1 MLGLLNRVKM
11 RMCILGKIIDLK
23 DITVKYGD
31 NVVLDKLNL
40 YINEKEFITLLG
52 PSGCGK
58 TTTLRC
64 IAGFIEPD
72 SGDVIFEG
80 KRINDVPPHKRK
92 VNTIFQ
98 RYALFSHLNVY
109 ENIAFGPQLQKK
121 SKDEIRQTVA
131 QMLELVNLKGFE
143 KRSIDSLSGGQQQ
156 RVAIARALA
165 NNPHVLLL
173 DEPLGALDL
182 KLRKDMQTELKAI
195 QKRLGITFIYVTHDQ
210 EEALSMSDTV
220 VVMDKGKIQ
229 QIGTPE
235 DIYNEPVN
243 AFVADF
249 IGESNIVDAIMLKDY
264 VVSFGGVTFDCLD
277 AGFGENAFV
286 EAVVRP
292 EDIRIVEPG
301 AKASLTGKITS
312 VTFKGVHFEILVDVG
327 GFIWM
332 IQTTEENHKVGEKI
346 GMYIEPDA
354 IHIMNR
360 SEYSGEFGDYS
371 SFSDEMDHISD
382 ASYNWEESED
392 E

>member
-1 MLGLLNRVKM
+1 MK
-11 RMCILGKIIDLK
+11 KIIELK
-23 DITVKYGD
+23 DITVSYGD
-31 NVVLDKLNL
+31 NTVLDNLNL
-40 YINEKEFITLLG
+40 FINEKEFITLLG

-58 TTTLRC
+58 TTTLRA
-64 IAGFIEPD
+64 IAGFLKPD

-121 SKDEIRQTVA
+121 SKDEVRKTVA
-131 QMLELVNLKGFE
+131 KMLELVNLKGFE
-143 KRSIDSLSGGQQQ
+143 KRTIDSLSGGQQQ

-182 KLRKDMQTELKAI
+182 KLRKDMQRELKNI
-195 QKRLGITFIYVTHDQ
+195 QQELGITFIYVTHDQ

-249 IGESNIVDAIMLKDY
+249 IGESNIVDAIMLSDY
-264 VVSFGGVTFDCLD
+264 NVTFGGVKFKCLD
-277 AGFGENAFV
+277 KGFEKNEFV

-292 EDIRIVEPG
+292 EDIKIAPVG
-301 AKASLTGKITS
+301 SKAALTGTITG

-332 IQTTEENHKVGEKI
+332 IQTTQEGLKVGDKI

-354 IHIMNR
+354 IHIMKR

-371 SFSDEMDHISD
+371 YFSDEMDHISD
-382 ASYNWEESED
+382 ASYNWED
-392 E
+392 EEE

>member
-1 MLGLLNRVKM
+1 MSKELIRL
-11 RMCILGKIIDLK
+11 
-23 DITVKYGD
+23 D
-31 NVVLDKLNL
+31 NCTMAFDNEIVLDNINL
-40 YINEKEFITLLG
+40 YINDKEFLTLLG

-58 TTTLRC
+58 TTTLR
-64 IAGFIEPD
+64 IIGGFQTPT
-72 SGDVIFEG
+72 SGDVLFDG
-80 KRINDVPPHKRK
+80 VRMNSVPPHKRAI
-92 VNTIFQ
+92 NTVFQ
-98 RYALFSHLNVY
+98 KYALFPHLNVY
-109 ENIAFGPQLQKK
+109 ENIAFGLKLQKK
-121 SKDEIRQTVA
+121 PKSEIRKTVA
-131 QMLELVNLKGFE
+131 EMLELVNLKGFE

-165 NNPHVLLL
+165 NSPHVLLL

-249 IGESNIVDAIMLKDY
+249 IGESNIVDAIMIKDY
-264 VVSFGGVTFDCLD
+264 LVSFGGVTFECLD
-277 AGFGENAFV
+277 SGFGKNAFV

-292 EDIRIVEPG
+292 EDIKIVKKG
-301 AKASLTGKITS
+301 SKASLPGKITS

-332 IQTTEENHKVGEKI
+332 IQTIEHHKVGEEI

-371 SFSDEMDHISD
+371 YFSDEMDHISD
-382 ASYNWEESED
+382 ASYNWEEEN
-392 E
+392 EEE

>member
-1 MLGLLNRVKM
+1 MEKL
-11 RMCILGKIIDLK
+11 IDLK
-23 DITVKYGD
+23 DITVKYGE

-72 SGDVIFEG
+72 SGEVIFEG
-80 KRINDVPPHKRK
+80 KVINNVPPHKRK

-109 ENIAFGPQLQKK
+109 ENIAFGPEIQKMPK
-121 SKDEIRQTVA
+121 AEIRKTVA
-131 QMLELVNLKGFE
+131 EMLELVNLKGFE

-165 NNPHVLLL
+165 NKPRVLLL

-182 KLRKDMQTELKAI
+182 KLRKDMQKELKAI

-235 DIYNEPVN
+235 GIYNEPVN

-249 IGESNIVDAIMLKDY
+249 IGESNIVDAVMIKDY
-264 VVSFGGVTFDCLD
+264 LVSFQGVTFDCLD
-277 AGFGENAFV
+277 SGFASNEQV
-286 EAVVRP
+286 DAVVRP
-292 EDIRIVEPG
+292 EDIKICG
-301 AKASLTGKITS
+301 AGEKDSLTGVITD
-312 VTFKGVHFEILVDVG
+312 VVFKGTFFETFVDVN
-327 GFIWM
+327 GFIWL
-332 IQTTEENHKVGEKI
+332 IQTTEYHKVGETI
-346 GMYIEPDA
+346 GMYIEADA
-354 IHIMNR
+354 IHVMKR

-371 SFSDEMDHISD
+371 SFSDEFDHIND
-382 ASYNWEESED
+382 ADYDWEAENEQ
-392 E
+392 

>member
-1 MLGLLNRVKM
+1 MEKL
-11 RMCILGKIIDLK
+11 IDLK
-23 DITVKYGD
+23 DITVKYGN

-40 YINEKEFITLLG
+40 FINEKEFITLLG

-64 IAGFIEPD
+64 IAGFVEPD
-72 SGDVIFEG
+72 SGDVVFEG
-80 KRINDVPPHKRK
+80 KIVNDVPPHKRK

-109 ENIAFGPQLQKK
+109 ENIAFGPEIQKMP
-121 SKDEIRQTVA
+121 KDEIRKTVA
-131 QMLELVNLKGFE
+131 EMLELVNLKGFE
-143 KRSIDSLSGGQQQ
+143 KRTIDSLSGGQQQ

-165 NNPHVLLL
+165 NRPHVLLL

-182 KLRKDMQTELKAI
+182 KLRKDMQKELKAI

-210 EEALSMSDTV
+210 EEALSMSDRV
-220 VVMDKGKIQ
+220 VVMDKGEIQ

-249 IGESNIVDAIMLKDY
+249 IGESNIVDSIMVKDY
-264 VVSFGGVTFDCLD
+264 VVSFQGATFDCLD
-277 AGFGENAFV
+277 KGFAPNEPT

-292 EDIRIVEPG
+292 EDIKICEVG
-301 AKASLTGKITS
+301 AKDSLTGTITD
-312 VTFKGVHFEILVDVG
+312 VVFKGTFYEIFVDVN
-327 GFIWM
+327 GFIWL
-332 IQTTEENHKVGEKI
+332 IQTTEFHEVGKTV

-354 IHIMNR
+354 IHVMKR

-371 SFSDEMDHISD
+371 SFSDEFDHIND
-382 ASYNWEESED
+382 ADYEWEAED
-392 E
+392 EE

>member
-1 MLGLLNRVKM
+1 MLK
-11 RMCILGKIIDLK
+11 KIIELK
-23 DITVKYGD
+23 DITVSYAD
-31 NVVLDKLNL
+31 NTVLDKLNL

-58 TTTLRC
+58 TTTLRA
-64 IAGFIEPD
+64 IAGFIKPD

-109 ENIAFGPQLQKK
+109 ENIAFGPQIQKK
-121 SKDEIRQTVA
+121 SKDEVRKTVA
-131 QMLELVNLKGFE
+131 KMLELVNLKGFE
-143 KRSIDSLSGGQQQ
+143 KRTIDSLSGGQQQ

-182 KLRKDMQTELKAI
+182 KLRKDMQRELKTI
-195 QKRLGITFIYVTHDQ
+195 QKELGITFIYVTHDQ

-249 IGESNIVDAIMLKDY
+249 IGESNIVDAIMLEEYK
-264 VVSFGGVTFDCLD
+264 VTFGGIKFKCLD
-277 AGFGENAFV
+277 AGFEKNEFV
-286 EAVVRP
+286 EVVVRP
-292 EDIRIVEPG
+292 EDIKITEVG
-301 AKASLTGKITS
+301 ANAALTGTITG

-332 IQTTEENHKVGEKI
+332 IQTTQEGLKVGDKI

-354 IHIMNR
+354 IHVMKR

-371 SFSDEMDHISD
+371 YFSDEMDHISD
-382 ASYNWEESED
+382 ASYNWED
-392 E
+392 EEE

>member
-1 MLGLLNRVKM
+1 ME
-11 RMCILGKIIDLK
+11 KIIDLK

-40 YINEKEFITLLG
+40 SINEKEFITLLG
-52 PSGCGK
+52 SSGCGK

-72 SGDVIFEG
+72 EGEVVFEG
-80 KRINDVPPHKRK
+80 KVINNLPPHKRK

-109 ENIAFGPQLQKK
+109 ENIAFGPELQKMPK
-121 SKDEIRQTVA
+121 NEIRKTVA
-131 QMLELVNLKGFE
+131 KMLELVNLKGFE
-143 KRSIDSLSGGQQQ
+143 KRTVDSLSGGQQQ

-165 NNPHVLLL
+165 NKPHVLLL

-182 KLRKDMQTELKAI
+182 KLRKDMQKELKAI

-210 EEALSMSDTV
+210 EEALSMSDRV

-249 IGESNIVDAIMLKDY
+249 IGESNIVDAVMIKDY
-264 VVSFGGVTFDCLD
+264 LVSFAGVTFECLD
-277 AGFGENAFV
+277 KGFEPNELT
-286 EAVVRP
+286 EAVIRP
-292 EDIRIVEPG
+292 EDITFCEIG
-301 AKASLTGKITS
+301 KKDSLTGVITD
-312 VTFKGVHFEILVDVG
+312 VVFKGTFFETFVDVN

-332 IQTTEENHKVGEKI
+332 VQTTEYHPVGETVA
-346 GMYIEPDA
+346 MYIDA
-354 IHIMNR
+354 DSIHVMKR

-371 SFSDEMDHISD
+371 NFSDEFDHIND
-382 ASYNWEESED
+382 ADYDWEAENER
-392 E
+392 

>member
-1 MLGLLNRVKM
+1 
-11 RMCILGKIIDLK
+11 MCILEKLIDLRN
-23 DITVKYGD
+23 ITVKYGD

-40 YINEKEFITLLG
+40 YINKKEFITLLG

-64 IAGFIEPD
+64 IAGFIDPD
-72 SGDVIFEG
+72 EGDIIFEG
-80 KRINDVPPHKRK
+80 NKINGVPPHKRK

-121 SKDEIRQTVA
+121 STEEIRKTVA

-182 KLRKDMQTELKAI
+182 KLRKDMQKELKAI

-220 VVMDKGKIQ
+220 VVMNKGKIQ

-249 IGESNIVDAIMLKDY
+249 IGESNIVDAVMLRDY
-264 VVSFGGVTFDCLD
+264 VVSFGGVTFECLD
-277 AGFGENAFV
+277 SGFGENTFV

-292 EDIRIVEPG
+292 EDIKIVEPG

-332 IQTTEENHKVGEKI
+332 IQTTEENHKVGEEI

-382 ASYNWEESED
+382 ASYNWEDGED